1 MVSESNDPALDQAL
15 LGFLLGAAARKVA
28 KFYAAAMAGQPI
40 TPSQLFLLRHLWA
53 EDGLQPRDLALR
65 ANLDATSTTWLVD
78 QLEKVGLLE
87 RRRGERDR
95 RAVRV
100 WLTGAGRDLQAT
112 LAPEVARWEAALAA
126 ALGQHHGDD
135 DLRAFR
141 TVLRTVIVTLPEGED
156 LWAEQAARWDERLA
170 GLQRLVEDDDR
181 KGG

>member
-1 MVSESNDPALDQAL
+1 VVGDSNGQPLDQPP
-15 LGFLLGAAARKVA
+15 LGFLLGAAARKAA

-78 QLEKVGLLE
+78 QLEKARLLE

-100 WLTGAGRDLQAT
+100 WLTQAGRDVQGE
-112 LAPEVARWEAALAA
+112 LAPEVTRWEAALAA
-126 ALGQHHGDD
+126 ALGQYHDD
-135 DLRAFR
+135 EELQTFRA
-141 TVLRTVIVTLPEGED
+141 VLRTLIETLPEGED

-170 GLQRLVEDDDR
+170 GLQRLVEDDER
-181 KGG
+181 NGG